1 MKKCRVIIKIALFDK
16 FMIISNP
23 MSKKMKFHIHIY
35 TFSWIRNPKDAQIM
49 GFGEISD
56 PAPQTHPGILFF
68 TNSKKY
74 ENTLGFLKIWGG
86 LEQNG
91 QNHAFLNSGDISYPF
106 KTSLYTTSYKI

>member
-1 MKKCRVIIKIALFDK
+1 MR
-16 FMIISNP
+16 
-23 MSKKMKFHIHIY
+23 
-35 TFSWIRNPKDAQIM
+35 
-49 GFGEISD
+49 FGEISD

-106 KTSLYTTSYKI
+106 NGINYPKEVHFRIGFRAQKTYFLFKNKDCKLWNII

>member
-1 MKKCRVIIKIALFDK
+1 MR
-16 FMIISNP
+16 
-23 MSKKMKFHIHIY
+23 
-35 TFSWIRNPKDAQIM
+35 
-49 GFGEISD
+49 FGEISD

-106 KTSLYTTSYKI
+106 KCVSNPSILPISRNTNKQ